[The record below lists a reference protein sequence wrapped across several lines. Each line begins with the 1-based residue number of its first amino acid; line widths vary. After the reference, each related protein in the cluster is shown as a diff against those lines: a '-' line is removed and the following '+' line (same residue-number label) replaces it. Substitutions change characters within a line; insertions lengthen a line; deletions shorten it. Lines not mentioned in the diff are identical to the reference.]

1 MKSVCMPCSYTV
13 SNGFSFQDYW
23 NLHTGF
29 TGLPAMM
36 EVPDH
41 SVSEL
46 QSELL
51 RTSSFGDGIYGT
63 MSIIA
68 FFPHPSFNCI
78 HDF

>member
-13 SNGFSFQDYW
+13 SNGLSFQDYW
-23 NLHTGF
+23 NLRTGF
-29 TGLPAMM
+29 TGLPAMT

-51 RTSSFGDGIYGT
+51 RSYTILEFEE
-63 MSIIA
+63 MLCSILYIRKW
-68 FFPHPSFNCI
+68 
-78 HDF
+78 

>member
-13 SNGFSFQDYW
+13 CNGFSFQDYW

-51 RTSSFGDGIYGT
+51 RSYTILEFEEMLCGILY
-63 MSIIA
+63 IRKW
-68 FFPHPSFNCI
+68 
-78 HDF
+78 

>member
-29 TGLPAMM
+29 TGLQAMT
-36 EVPDH
+36 EVTDH

-51 RTSSFGDGIYGT
+51 RSYTILEFEEMLCSLLYIRKW
-63 MSIIA
+63 
-68 FFPHPSFNCI
+68 
-78 HDF
+78 